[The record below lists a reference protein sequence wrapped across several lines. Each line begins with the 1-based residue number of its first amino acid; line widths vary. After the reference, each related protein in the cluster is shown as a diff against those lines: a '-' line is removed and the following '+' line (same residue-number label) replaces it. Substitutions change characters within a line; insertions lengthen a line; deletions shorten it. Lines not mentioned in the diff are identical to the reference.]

1 MSEAVLPP
9 VTPSGAM
16 IRTLG
21 LVATVCGVL
30 IVTAYEGTLD
40 AVNANKKIALE
51 RAVFKV
57 IPGAAKVDEYVA
69 TATGIQ
75 PAGTAIPEGAVKF
88 YAAYDQAGGLKG
100 IAAEGAAKGY
110 ADTVRVLY
118 AYNPEKQ
125 AVTGIG
131 VISMRETP
139 GIGDKIYTDEAFLK
153 NFEALDVQL
162 AGDMK
167 ALANAV
173 KVVKHGTK
181 QNAWEIDAISGA
193 TVTSKAVGR
202 GINESARKLLPLL
215 VPNLEKLKTAPS
227 PNAQSAV
234 SPPFIKGGEGG
245 FSTVSITHT
254 LTHLSQNPP
263 QPPLSPPGGFKKGGR
278 WQAHLAEEVTS

>member
-75 PAGTAIPEGAVKF
+75 PAGAAIPEGAVKF

-110 ADTVRVLY
+110 ADTVRIMFGYKPQCQCVVGI
-118 AYNPEKQ
+118 
-125 AVTGIG
+125 AV
-131 VISMRETP
+131 VSMRETP
-139 GIGDKIYTDEAFLK
+139 GIGDKILTNAGFLA
-153 NFEALDVQL
+153 NFKALDTRL
-162 AGDMK
+162 NAELK
-167 ALANAV
+167 ALANEV
-173 KVVKHGTK
+173 KTVKHGTK
-181 QNAWEIDAISGA
+181 AQPWQIDAISGA
-193 TVTSKAVGR
+193 TITSRAVGR
-202 GINESARKLLPLL
+202 AINDAAQVLLPRL
-215 VPNLEKLKTAPS
+215 APQLDKIGAA
-227 PNAQSAV
+227 P
-234 SPPFIKGGEGG
+234 
-245 FSTVSITHT
+245 
-254 LTHLSQNPP
+254 
-263 QPPLSPPGGFKKGGR
+263 
-278 WQAHLAEEVTS
+278 